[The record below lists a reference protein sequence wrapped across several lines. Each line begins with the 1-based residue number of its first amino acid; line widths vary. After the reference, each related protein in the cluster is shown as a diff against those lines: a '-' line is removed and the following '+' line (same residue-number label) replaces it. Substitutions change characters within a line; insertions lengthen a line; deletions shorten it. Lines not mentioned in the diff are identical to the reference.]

1 MAEDKVAEIPKGDT
15 TVARMERPSFIKPGD
30 HRGTDHIT
38 KEDLQIPRLALA
50 QGLTPQVA
58 EGKEGFVT
66 GVLFNSQTEQVYGK
80 GPIDFFIVRADKPRF
95 IEFNP
100 RDEGGGIK
108 DMNVAPNDPRTKF
121 TIDSEG
127 KSVKPLATK
136 FYDFIIAMLPLDAD
150 AMKSIISLSFK
161 SSGLK
166 MARNLNTLVK
176 YRNAPLFAGVYRLT
190 TKVEKNAKGIF
201 SVYNVENAGWVGNH
215 TAMEGEGAYKLAEG
229 LFTSLAD
236 RVIVVDRTGDET
248 DDADEFDPAKYEGTE
263 T

>member
-1 MAEDKVAEIPKGDT
+1 MADDKIEKVPDNTAIAT
-15 TVARMERPSFIKPGD
+15 QRPAFIKQGD

-66 GVLFNSQTEQVYGK
+66 GVLFNSSTEQVYGK
-80 GPIDFFIVRADKPRF
+80 GPIDFFIVRADKPRYIQF
-95 IEFNP
+95 KP
-100 RDEGGGIK
+100 REEGGGVI
-108 DMNVAPNDPRTKF
+108 DMNVPPDDPRTRF
-121 TIDSEG
+121 TTDDEG

-150 AMKSIISLSFK
+150 PMKSIISLSFK

-176 YRNAPLFAGVYRLT
+176 YRNAPLFAGIYRLT

-201 SVYNVENAGWVGNH
+201 SVYNVENAGWVGAHPN
-215 TAMEGEGAYKLAEG
+215 MDGEIAYKLAEY
-229 LFTSLAD
+229 LYVSLAD
-236 RVIVVDRTGDET
+236 RKIVVDRTDADLP
-248 DDADEFDPAKYEGTE
+248 DDADEFDPSKMGGDS
-263 T
+263 